1 MILRPPSTQPRRSLP
16 TARRTAA
23 SQEEIEVR
31 IGQVLVLLGPPIIV
45 AGALVVAV
53 LMALPR
59 LLG

>member
-16 TARRTAA
+16 TVRRTAA
-23 SQEEIEVR
+23 SHEEIEVR
-31 IGQVLVLLGPPIIV
+31 IGRVLVLLGPPIIV